1 MKEKSESEPSSSPSS
16 IPGPSN
22 PGPSIPDPSNPDEKI
37 VTTINEQV
45 FYDLVNAQE
54 YTLVQKFTQKKEE
67 FKNKDINQILSE
79 IFKDFYEAQEK
90 LKSYKIER
98 VDENIININND
109 NNNSQKEMIEIIDAL
124 LAEIFFEKPFDEYT
138 NKFYSK
144 CKELS
149 KEFLAKNILEGNKIS
164 FMEYL
169 EKEIF
174 KTKLPHFLNNIII
187 MVITDKDEA
196 ERERHLMNNEEKKKY
211 DEKIKIYERKED
223 KVKIEDWDLDKII
236 SKLSTQKEKE
246 RLKPILKEMEE
257 DLKPQTSYFGVWK
270 SPEYCEKTFLENK
283 AKFNIIAMNKF
294 YLDMEH
300 ITICISGFLTE
311 TQEHF
316 SGWKEFVRNNNQV
329 TFYYFL
335 NWPSESGLSSFLNF
349 TQAKKRANYFGKI
362 LANMIVSEKFFKNKK
377 ITLVGHSLG
386 CHFIKCCL
394 KEIAE
399 NKDEDFQ
406 GVDTKIDK
414 IIFLGGATQIKDKK
428 RMTDIFK
435 KVTKGNINNFYSKND
450 KALSIMQSRLV
461 WGKKAIGRHPLI
473 IQGIDVHNYDCSN
486 IEFEDMLGHG
496 YKQIYGKIVQYFNL

>member
-16 IPGPSN
+16 IPCPSN
-22 PGPSIPDPSNPDEKI
+22 PGPSIPGPSNPDEKI

-45 FYDLVNAQE
+45 FYDLVNAHE
-54 YTLVQKFTQKKEE
+54 YTLVQKFTQKKEK

-283 AKFNIIAMNKF
+283 AKFKITAMNKF

-496 YKQIYGKIVQYFNL
+496 YKQIYGKIVQYCNL